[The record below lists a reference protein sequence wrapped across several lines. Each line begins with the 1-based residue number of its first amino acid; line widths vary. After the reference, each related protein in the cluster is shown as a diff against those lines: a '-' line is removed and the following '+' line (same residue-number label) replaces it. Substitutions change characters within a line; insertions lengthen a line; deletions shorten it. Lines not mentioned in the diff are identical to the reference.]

1 MPSSDSLQ
9 IEPIAVKQMLDRGE
23 AVRLVDIRQGWEH
36 KICHIDGSLLLPM
49 DELPARVAEL
59 PTDQPLIIVCHHGMR
74 SFHATMWLR
83 QHGFPQ
89 ATNLAGGVDAWA
101 EQIDPAMARY

>member
-9 IEPIAVKQMLDRGE
+9 IEPDAVKQMLDRGD
-23 AVRLVDIRQGWEH
+23 AVRLVDIRQAWEH
-36 KICHIDGSLLLPM
+36 KICRIEGSLLLPM
-49 DELPARVAEL
+49 DELPARIGEL
-59 PTDQPLIIVCHHGMR
+59 PKDQPLIIVCHHGMR

-89 ATNLAGGVDAWA
+89 AINLAGGVDAWA

>member
-9 IEPIAVKQMLDRGE
+9 IEPTDLKQLLDRGD
-23 AVRLVDIRQGWEH
+23 AVEIVDIRENWEH

-49 DELPARVAEL
+49 AELPARVGEL
-59 PTDQPLIIVCHHGMR
+59 PPERPLVIVCHHGMR

-83 QHGFPQ
+83 QHGFPR
-89 ATNLAGGVDAWA
+89 AVNLAGGVDAWA
-101 EQIDPAMARY
+101 TQVDPAMARY